1 MPGVHWPCNI
11 FLWKKKQ
18 QAGER
23 LNIVAV
29 KPVLKNSNAG
39 NSSVYC
45 CIFIT

>member
-11 FLWKKKQ
+11 FFMGEKQ
-18 QAGER
+18 QADKR

-29 KPVLKNSNAG
+29 KPVLKNRNAG
-39 NSSVYC
+39 NRSVYC